1 MAFANERMAF
11 IKLHFKNH
19 RIIIQQECT
28 IYKPKNISVYADM
41 RKGVVDQKMQRLKM
55 LETKE
60 NTWEFQ

>member
-1 MAFANERMAF
+1 MGKNLKGKSIGCGICNERMAF

-41 RKGVVDQKMQRLKM
+41 RKGVVDQKC
-55 LETKE
+55 
-60 NTWEFQ
+60 NV